1 VSSSIA
7 GVRAGMAGLMDK
19 AKGFVADK
27 IAHMPK
33 PEASLD
39 KVTFKGMTRDAI
51 TVHSHVNV
59 TNPYSHRIPICD
71 IAYVLKCGGKEV
83 ASGTIPDPGWI
94 EDSGEI
100 TKLEVPAKVPY
111 NVLITIIKDLGR
123 DWDIDYELQ
132 VNLTIDLP
140 IFGNITIPLKTA
152 GEFKLP
158 TLSDF
163 FGGGDKEEE
172 AAVAAAQ

>member
-1 VSSSIA
+1 
-7 GVRAGMAGLMDK
+7 MASLIDK

-39 KVTFKGMTRDAI
+39 SVSFKGVSREAL
-51 TVHSHVNV
+51 TVHSNINV

-71 IAYVLKCGGKEV
+71 ITFTLKCGGKVV

-94 EDSGEI
+94 EEGGEV

-111 NVLITIIKDLGR
+111 DFLISIMKDLGR

-132 VNLTIDLP
+132 VGLTIDLP
-140 IFGNITIPLKTA
+140 IIGNFTIPLSTA
-152 GEFKLP
+152 GELKMP
-158 TLSDF
+158 TFSDF
-163 FGGGDKEEE
+163 FGGGGKDDEDDKKAKDKE
-172 AAVAAAQ
+172 

>member
-1 VSSSIA
+1 
-7 GVRAGMAGLMDK
+7 MAGLMDK
-19 AKGFVADK
+19 AKEFVADK

-33 PEASLD
+33 PEATLD
-39 KVTFKGMTRDAI
+39 KVSFKGMTRDAI

-71 IAYVLKCGGKEV
+71 ITYTLKCGGKQV

-100 TKLEVPAKVPY
+100 TKLEVPAKLPY
-111 NVLITIIKDLGR
+111 DFIITLIKDLGR
-123 DWDIDYELQ
+123 DWDIDYVLD
-132 VNLTIDLP
+132 VGLTIDLP
-140 IFGNITIPLKTA
+140 IIGNFTIPLSTS

-158 TLSDF
+158 TIGDF
-163 FGGGDKEEE
+163 FGGSKAEE
-172 AAVAAAQ
+172 AAAT

>member
-1 VSSSIA
+1 MSS
-7 GVRAGMAGLMDK
+7 LMDK

-71 IAYVLKCGGKEV
+71 ITYSLKCGGKEV

-94 EDSGEI
+94 EESGEI
-100 TKLEVPAKVPY
+100 TKLEVPAKLPY
-111 NVLITIIKDLGR
+111 DFIITLIKDLGR
-123 DWDIDYELQ
+123 DWDIDYVLD
-132 VNLTIDLP
+132 VGLTIDLP
-140 IFGNITIPLKTA
+140 IIGNFTIPLSTS

-158 TLSDF
+158 TIGDF
-163 FGGGDKEEE
+163 FGGSKTEE
-172 AAVAAAQ
+172 AAAT